1 MGASGPA
8 PGPPQT
14 PRSLEA
20 RVLTL
25 EKKIGFLMYAWQRV
39 AFERSDQR
47 AEIAEALI
55 EMRNSNAE
63 MLEELKRIEAPTP
76 QQPP

>member
-25 EKKIGFLMYAWQRV
+25 EKKVGFLMYAWQRV
-39 AFERSDQR
+39 AFERSEER
-47 AEIAEALI
+47 AELAHVLDEIK
-55 EMRNSNAE
+55 NSNAE
-63 MLEELKRIEAPTP
+63 ILRELRRLDTPTP